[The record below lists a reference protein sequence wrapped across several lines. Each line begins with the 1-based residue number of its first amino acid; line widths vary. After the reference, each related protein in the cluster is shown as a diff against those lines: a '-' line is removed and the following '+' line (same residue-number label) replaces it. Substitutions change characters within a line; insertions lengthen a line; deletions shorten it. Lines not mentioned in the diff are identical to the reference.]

1 MEKPSRLE
9 EGYIGAKTRKDE
21 GAEGGVM
28 TQNGIHRAG
37 IDKK

>member
-9 EGYIGAKTRKDE
+9 EGYIGAKTRKE
-21 GAEGGVM
+21 VRAEGGVV
-28 TQNGIHRAG
+28 TQNGIHRAS